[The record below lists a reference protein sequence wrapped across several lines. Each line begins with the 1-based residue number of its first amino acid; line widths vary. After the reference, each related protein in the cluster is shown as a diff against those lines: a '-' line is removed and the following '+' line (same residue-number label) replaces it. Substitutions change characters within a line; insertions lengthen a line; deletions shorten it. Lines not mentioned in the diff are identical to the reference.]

1 MLGSF
6 RVTAMLIAL
15 RLVALAVL
23 LISAALP
30 VLAQSYVWSLPAW
43 LPPPPVPASN
53 PMSVAKVELGRRLF
67 FDQKLS
73 GPSYISCSSCHMPEH
88 AFSDPRHPS
97 VGVTGGKLRRRP
109 PPLVNVGYREA
120 LTWADLRV
128 TTLEDQA
135 HRPLFRA
142 DPPEMEANG
151 HEASV
156 VDRFEH
162 DSTYRQLFRRAF
174 PEKGGKV
181 DFDQIIK
188 ALSAYQRSLVSFT
201 TPYERFRFGGERD
214 ALSERAQRGE
224 TLFFDARLGC
234 AICHA
239 GATFGPL
246 TRTLLPGAAPVI
258 YANTGLYDL
267 DGKGAYRAIDRG
279 LLESTAR
286 PEDMGRFRAPGL
298 RDVAKRAPYMHDG
311 SMTSLE
317 AVIDR
322 YARGAPTL
330 ASTDK
335 FSPLKDSRLRGFA
348 ISATERDDLTA
359 FLRALNDDA
368 FAADE
373 RHGSPFR

>member
-1 MLGSF
+1 MP
-6 RVTAMLIAL
+6 IAL
-15 RLVALAVL
+15 RLVALAAL
-23 LISAALP
+23 LISVASP
-30 VLAQSYVWSLPAW
+30 VHAQSYVWSLPAW
-43 LPPPPVPASN
+43 LPPPPVPADN

-97 VGVTGGKLRRRP
+97 VGVTGGKIRRRAP
-109 PPLVNVGYREA
+109 SLTNVGYRET
-120 LTWADLRV
+120 LTWADHRV

-135 HRPLFRA
+135 HQPLFRA

-162 DSTYRQLFRRAF
+162 DSTYRQLFREAF
-174 PEKGGKV
+174 PEKGGTV

-214 ALSERAQRGE
+214 ALSEQAQRGE
-224 TLFFDARLGC
+224 KLFFDAKLGC
-234 AICHA
+234 ATCHA

-246 TRTLLPGAAPVI
+246 ARTLLPDAAPVV
-258 YANTGLYDL
+258 YANAGLYDL

-279 LLESTAR
+279 LVESSAR

-311 SMTSLE
+311 SVASLE

-322 YARGAPTL
+322 YAAGAPTL
-330 ASTDK
+330 AAADK
-335 FSPLKDSRLRGFA
+335 FSPLKDARLRGFT
-348 ISATERDDLTA
+348 ISAAERDDLIA

>member
-1 MLGSF
+1 MP
-6 RVTAMLIAL
+6 IAF
-15 RLVALAVL
+15 RLVALAAL
-23 LISAALP
+23 MISVASPA
-30 VLAQSYVWSLPAW
+30 LAQAYVWALPAW
-43 LPPPPVPASN
+43 LPPPPVPAAN
-53 PMSVAKVELGRRLF
+53 AMSVAKVELGRRLF

-97 VGVTGGKLRRRP
+97 IGVTGGKVRRRA
-109 PPLVNVGYREA
+109 PPLTNVGYRET
-120 LTWADLRV
+120 LTWADHRM

-135 HRPLFRA
+135 HQPLFRA

-162 DSTYRQLFRRAF
+162 DPTYRRLFTEAF
-174 PEKGGKV
+174 PDKGGKV

-188 ALSAYQRSLVSFT
+188 ALAAYQRSLVSFT
-201 TPYERFRFGGERD
+201 TPYERFRFAGERE
-214 ALSERAQRGE
+214 ALSPSAQRGE
-224 TLFFDARLGC
+224 KLFFDARLGC
-234 AICHA
+234 GACHA

-246 TRTLLPGAAPVI
+246 AGRLLPGAAPVV
-258 YANTGLYDL
+258 YANAGLYDL

-279 LLESTAR
+279 LIESSDK
-286 PEDMGRFRAPGL
+286 PQDMGRFRAPSL
-298 RDVAKRAPYMHDG
+298 RDVAQRAPYMHDG

-322 YARGAPTL
+322 YASGAPTL
-330 ASTDK
+330 ASSDR
-335 FSPLKDSRLRGFA
+335 FSPLKDSRLNGFT
-348 ISATERDDLTA
+348 ISAAERDDLIA
-359 FLRALNDDA
+359 FLRALSDEA

>member
-1 MLGSF
+1 
-6 RVTAMLIAL
+6 MLIAL
-15 RLVALAVL
+15 RLIALAAL
-23 LISAALP
+23 LISVASP

-43 LPPPPVPASN
+43 LPPPPVPADN

-97 VGVTGGKLRRRP
+97 VGVTGGKIRRRA
-109 PPLVNVGYREA
+109 PPLTNVGYRET
-120 LTWADLRV
+120 LTWADHRV
-128 TTLEDQA
+128 RTLEDQA
-135 HRPLFRA
+135 HQPLFRA

-162 DSTYRQLFRRAF
+162 DPIYRQLFLEAF
-174 PEKGGKV
+174 PDKAGKV

-214 ALSERAQRGE
+214 ALSDSAQRGE
-224 TLFFDARLGC
+224 RLFFDARLGC
-234 AICHA
+234 AACHA

-246 TRTLLPGAAPVI
+246 ARHLLPGAAAVV
-258 YANTGLYDL
+258 YANAGLYDL
-267 DGKGAYRAIDRG
+267 DGKGAYRPIDHG
-279 LLESTAR
+279 LLESSELR
-286 PEDMGRFRAPGL
+286 EDMGRFRAPGL

-311 SMTSLE
+311 SVATLE

-322 YARGAPTL
+322 YASGAPTL
-330 ASTDK
+330 VSAER
-335 FSPLKDSRLRGFA
+335 FSPLKDSRLRGFT
-348 ISATERDDLTA
+348 ISASERDDLIA
-359 FLRALNDDA
+359 FLRALTDET